1 MHYTVAVIV
10 RHCGINKA
18 ADFYSDG
25 FRNMQHKQEV
35 MSLTSSALMWKR
47 TVAGSTLPY
56 SHRRA
61 LILSSRSYLRGGR
74 QGSAEE
80 QQQVTWAQ
88 VGGAYR

>member
-1 MHYTVAVIV
+1 M

-18 ADFYSDG
+18 ALIYSLG
-25 FRNMQHKQEV
+25 LTNTQHKQEV

-61 LILSSRSYLRGGR
+61 LILSSRSYL
-74 QGSAEE
+74 
-80 QQQVTWAQ
+80 
-88 VGGAYR
+88 